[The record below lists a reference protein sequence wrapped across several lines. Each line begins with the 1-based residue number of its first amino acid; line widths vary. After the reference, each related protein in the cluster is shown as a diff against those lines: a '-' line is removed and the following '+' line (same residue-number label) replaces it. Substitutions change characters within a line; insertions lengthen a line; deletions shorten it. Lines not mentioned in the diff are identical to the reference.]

1 MFKIQSILSDL
12 LKKKTGI
19 PEINLNDNFITGKLV
34 SNMQEG
40 PMRDLLK
47 QFPKETLQLLI
58 KIANEEL
65 KNK

>member
-1 MFKIQSILSDL
+1 MFEIKSIFSQI
-12 LKKKTGI
+12 LKRTSGI
-19 PEINLNDNFITGKLV
+19 PEVNLNKNPITGRIV

-47 QFPKETLQLLI
+47 QFPKETLQLI
-58 KIANEEL
+58 VKIANDEL

>member
-1 MFKIQSILSDL
+1 MFKITSIFSNI
-12 LKKKTGI
+12 LKKATGI
-19 PEINLNDNFITGKLV
+19 PEVNLNKNPITGRIV

-47 QFPKETLQLLI
+47 QFPRETLQLI
-58 KIANEEL
+58 VKIANEEL

>member
-1 MFKIQSILSDL
+1 MFEIKSIFSQI
-12 LKKKTGI
+12 LKRTTGI
-19 PEINLNDNFITGKLV
+19 PEVNLNKNPITGKIV

-47 QFPKETLQLLI
+47 QFPKETLQLLV

>member
-1 MFKIQSILSDL
+1 MFEIKSIFSQI
-12 LKKKTGI
+12 LKRTTGV
-19 PEINLNDNFITGKLV
+19 PEVNLNKNPITGRIV

-47 QFPKETLQLLI
+47 QFPRETLQLI
-58 KIANEEL
+58 VKIANDEL

>member
-1 MFKIQSILSDL
+1 MFEIKSIFSQI
-12 LKKKTGI
+12 LKRTSGI
-19 PEINLNDNFITGKLV
+19 PEVNLNKNPITGIIV

-47 QFPKETLQLLI
+47 QLHKETLQLI
-58 KIANEEL
+58 VKIANEEL

>member
-1 MFKIQSILSDL
+1 MFEIKSIFSQI
-12 LKKKTGI
+12 LKRTTGI
-19 PEINLNDNFITGKLV
+19 PEINLNKNPITGKLV

-47 QFPKETLQLLI
+47 QFPKETLQLLV

>member
-1 MFKIQSILSDL
+1 MFEIKSIFSQI
-12 LKKKTGI
+12 LKRTTGI
-19 PEINLNDNFITGKLV
+19 PEINLNKNPITGKLV

-47 QFPKETLQLLI
+47 QFPKETLQLI
-58 KIANEEL
+58 VKIANEEL

>member
-1 MFKIQSILSDL
+1 MFEIKSIFSQI
-12 LKKKTGI
+12 LKRTTGI
-19 PEINLNDNFITGKLV
+19 PEINLNKNPITGKIV

-47 QFPKETLQLLI
+47 QFPKETLQLI
-58 KIANEEL
+58 VKIANEEL

>member
-1 MFKIQSILSDL
+1 MEKL
-12 LKKKTGI
+12 LLGLNKLFNKV
-19 PEINLNDNFITGKLV
+19 NLNKNPITGKIV

-47 QFPKETLQLLI
+47 QFPKETLQLI
-58 KIANEEL
+58 VKIANEEL

>member
-1 MFKIQSILSDL
+1 MFEIKSIFSQI
-12 LKKKTGI
+12 LKRTTGI
-19 PEINLNDNFITGKLV
+19 PEINLNKNPITGKLV

-47 QFPKETLQLLI
+47 QFPKETLQLI
-58 KIANEEL
+58 VKVANEEL

>member
-1 MFKIQSILSDL
+1 MFKITSIFSNI
-12 LKKKTGI
+12 LKKAAGI
-19 PEINLNDNFITGKLV
+19 PEVNLNKNPITGKIV

-47 QFPKETLQLLI
+47 QFPKETLQLII

>member
-1 MFKIQSILSDL
+1 MSLLSKL
-12 LKKKTGI
+12 LNKAVGV
-19 PEINLNDNFITGKLV
+19 PEVNLNKNPITGKIV

-47 QFPKETLQLLI
+47 QFPKETLQLI
-58 KIANEEL
+58 VKIANEEL

>member
-1 MFKIQSILSDL
+1 MFEIKSIFSQI
-12 LKKKTGI
+12 LKRTTGI
-19 PEINLNDNFITGKLV
+19 PEVNLNKNPITGRIV

-47 QFPKETLQLLI
+47 QFPRETLQLI
-58 KIANEEL
+58 VKIANDEL